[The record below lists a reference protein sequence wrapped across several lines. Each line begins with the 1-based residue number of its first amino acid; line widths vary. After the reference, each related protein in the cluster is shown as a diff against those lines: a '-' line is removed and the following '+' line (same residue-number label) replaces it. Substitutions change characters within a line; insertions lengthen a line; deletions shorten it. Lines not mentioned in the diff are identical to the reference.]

1 MNTVYTIVR
10 NKTNEIM
17 FVTDNY
23 NFMKEYVIKHF
34 CKYTINDKYEMI
46 VLDSNNFTL
55 NKNQMN
61 YDSYFDEEYK

>member
-1 MNTVYTIVR
+1 MNTVYTVVR

-23 NFMKEYVIKHF
+23 NFIKEYVIKHF
-34 CKYTINDKYEMI
+34 SKYTINDKYEMI

>member
-1 MNTVYTIVR
+1 MSTVYTIIR

-23 NFMKEYVIKHF
+23 NFIKEYVIKHF
-34 CKYTINDKYEMI
+34 SKYTINDKYEMI
-46 VLDSNNFTL
+46 VLHSNNFTL

-61 YDSYFDEEYK
+61 YDSYFDKEYK